1 MAIIVSPI
9 TLSDT
14 PNAFAISVP
23 DSTRSLA
30 PTVMAAALSTNN
42 DEFIKT
48 CFLVGF
54 IIGIA
59 GRITF
64 PLLVLRTEF
73 CFDEERLF
81 QVNIITTP
89 KARRL
94 PSADTVPFLHIIIR
108 MNAEDMRH
116 IIPNLKFLVSIVEL
130 RNIMLIAII
139 IAVLA
144 VTDPTALPIA
154 IELLPENV
162 AMVETKISGKVVA
175 ILTIVAPIINFGMLN
190 TSAIQTAL
198 STNTSPP
205 FIIKNRPTRKSKT
218 VIVI

>member
-1 MAIIVSPI
+1 
-9 TLSDT
+9 
-14 PNAFAISVP
+14 
-23 DSTRSLA
+23 
-30 PTVMAAALSTNN
+30 
-42 DEFIKT
+42 
-48 CFLVGF
+48 
-54 IIGIA
+54 
-59 GRITF
+59 
-64 PLLVLRTEF
+64 
-73 CFDEERLF
+73 
-81 QVNIITTP
+81 
-89 KARRL
+89 
-94 PSADTVPFLHIIIR
+94 
-108 MNAEDMRH
+108 
-116 IIPNLKFLVSIVEL
+116 
-130 RNIMLIAII
+130 MLIAII